1 MQEPLGPQQQ
11 RERSG
16 EGFSLRPQLSA
27 QEIPQRGDIL
37 DPQSPAPPPVLRPPA
52 LPEEVRLLQEKH
64 AALEE
69 QLWRANQELSRYQ
82 ARYGEDPGPDEAG
95 DRGFPLDA
103 PPWLTEPGLV
113 SPLLKAYDARIRE
126 LTASAARK
134 DTEYKAVQAHM
145 DEILAEN
152 ELLRK
157 QNEGYLEDMA
167 SKGFGAFGPADI
179 TAEFQERIDTL
190 LAENGVLLQQNSVLK
205 DEVKRMQRY
214 LVKPALSD
222 FSTEQTY
229 RDERN
234 AEMASLTNVVKEAGE
249 AVKVGEE
256 RIKDLD
262 AAREICEE
270 EILSKTQRVAQL
282 ESSTASLK
290 KALNEAQ
297 RQNKQLVSQVNEYKS
312 ALVEK
317 SRVLDSEREALT
329 SKVRTSAERIHE
341 LQIKLSSKSED
352 FEGISKTYRDAK
364 RELDSVRADAEG
376 MLQVITN
383 LERQVEDFTA
393 KESEILQLRKEA
405 NSKVEDAL
413 LERDRAQALEQQ
425 ARRELAR
432 QADRRRLQ
440 LEEYNHELQTEVSK
454 VRASTAKLLAD
465 REEEYKSLLED
476 CATAKTS
483 CELAKEAQRT
493 AERKYAD
500 LASEWEKYKNE
511 FEART
516 TQLEQKLIHTEARA
530 DAAEDSLGDRQREVL
545 QLRSDRQEL
554 EDKHRGVREV
564 LQRERDVRSREVE
577 RLREQFREMSTAQ
590 EKSQQESKLYQLK
603 LREMQS
609 RLESTAEEISLRRE
623 NEVEDL
629 KLKLQRLGAKLQSLE
644 EKETRVL
651 ENHRRELDKAVVEKE
666 QQVRGGCRC
675 DAVIKHDA
683 APSDPSNAAAAGRGN
698 GDRSQARRAER
709 GARTESKSARSR
721 WTAEVVLV
729 DVLCALL
736 ATAVVGDGSSRSAGE
751 RAPVRPGRRG
761 GDGGL
766 NSRGGYLSGADA
778 LKADLDDAERRT
790 AQLSSQLGES
800 LAEQQKLAKGELDDV
815 RCRPIVEDVH
825 MHVDVGE
832 GRLKAEM
839 SKLRT
844 ELHRLEREA
853 SGRHQRMLIGA
864 EA

>member
-205 DEVKRMQRY
+205 DEVKRM
-214 LVKPALSD
+214 
-222 FSTEQTY
+222 QTY

-666 QQVRGGCRC
+666 QQIHRMQRRL
-675 DAVIKHDA
+675 DEETEI
-683 APSDPSNAAAAGRGN
+683 
-698 GDRSQARRAER
+698 ARRL
-709 GARTESKSARSR
+709 GARNEELAQRLSSETALRDQLESELRS
-721 WTAEVVLV
+721 
-729 DVLCALL
+729 
-736 ATAVVGDGSSRSAGE
+736 
-751 RAPVRPGRRG
+751 VR
-761 GDGGL
+761 
-766 NSRGGYLSGADA
+766 ADA
-778 LKADLDDAERRT
+778 EAMEADLDDAERRT

-800 LAEQQKLAKGELDDV
+800 LAEQQKLAK
-815 RCRPIVEDVH
+815 
-825 MHVDVGE
+825 GE